1 MGAQVTVRGTYRELY
16 PEAAGLVPPWFAT
29 PAEVATL
36 PLPFANYG
44 QAPPAYGH
52 PQPAAAAGLA
62 PKQEPLWEVKPEAK
76 QEWKRE

>member
-1 MGAQVTVRGTYRELY
+1 MTVRGTYRELY

-44 QAPPAYGH
+44 QAQPLYGH
-52 PQPAAAAGLA
+52 SQPTAAAGLVL
-62 PKQEPLWEVKPEAK
+62 KQEPLWEVKPEAK
-76 QEWKRE
+76 EELKVE

>member
-1 MGAQVTVRGTYRELY
+1 MQVTVRGTYRELY
-16 PEAAGLVPPWFAT
+16 PEAAGLVPSWYAT

-44 QAPPAYGH
+44 QAQPEYGQ

-62 PKQEPLWEVKPEAK
+62 LKQEPLWEVKPEAK
-76 QEWKRE
+76 QELKLE